1 MYSLF
6 CIYLN
11 FFHNKKL
18 KNRKGVDINEYYL
31 GSKYRKP
38 GNQPFLLFSAALSE
52 ALGMQR

>member
-38 GNQPFLLFSAALSE
+38 GNQPFLLLSAALFE
-52 ALGMQR
+52 ALGMQH